1 MAKDKNDDVEHLN
14 VTQQTFSSILARTA
28 PLDSG
33 DFGDSNINAISW
45 MPLDVC
51 SYSSSA
57 L

>member
-33 DFGDSNINAISW
+33 DFGDSNINAIS
-45 MPLDVC
+45 
-51 SYSSSA
+51 
-57 L
+57 